1 MRHALVFAALAF
13 LLPLSAQAAN
23 VDVGLTGTPAAVTA
37 ALAAH
42 GFQLNPDGTTSLI
55 DPTLNA
61 AGLTVTGYR
70 VLDGVAYVLVRT
82 PAGIAVPAGLTVVG
96 AQQTAAISG
105 VFLWDTPPPPPAVI
119 SVNAFFARFTQAER
133 TALLAALPTHA
144 AWGVPL
150 VNAALSPGVDL
161 TLPATAT
168 MVNALVTGGV
178 LTSARAAVILTP

>member
-1 MRHALVFAALAF
+1 MMRYLIVALA
-13 LLPLSAQAAN
+13 LLLAPTAWAVN
-23 VDVGLTGTPAAVTA
+23 VDVGLTGTPAAVIT
-37 ALAAH
+37 ALAAR
-42 GFQLNPDGTTSLI
+42 GFQVNPDGTTSLI

-82 PAGIAVPAGLTVVG
+82 PAGISVPAGLTVLG

-105 VFLWDTPPPPPAVI
+105 VFLWDTPPPPPTVI
-119 SVNAFFARFTQAER
+119 SVNAFFARFTPAEKA
-133 TALLAALPTHA
+133 ALLAALPTHA
-144 AWGVPL
+144 AWGLPL

-178 LTSARAAVILTP
+178 LTAARATVVLTP